1 MTSTMKIYRIS
12 RATGASRP
20 VCFAAAVLSKPLT
33 FLFMRSKRF
42 RSLTKKVVIKTFFFL
57 LKDSLTELANGN
69 ADRLQQNRLL
79 SRKLSDGWIAANQVF
94 PDEFPLRN

>member
-1 MTSTMKIYRIS
+1 MTSTMKIYRNN

-33 FLFMRSKRF
+33 FLFMHSKRF
-42 RSLTKKVVIKTFFFL
+42 RSLTKNVVIKTFFFL
-57 LKDSLTELANGN
+57 LKLSLTDRANGN
-69 ADRLQQNRLL
+69 ADRLQQYRLL
-79 SRKLSDGWIAANQVF
+79 LRELSDGWIAANKVF

>member
-1 MTSTMKIYRIS
+1 MTSTMKIYRIN

-57 LKDSLTELANGN
+57 LKVSLTELANGN
-69 ADRLQQNRLL
+69 ADRLQQYRLL
-79 SRKLSDGWIAANQVF
+79 SRKLSNGWIAANQVF

>member
-1 MTSTMKIYRIS
+1 MTSTMKIYRIN

-20 VCFAAAVLSKPLT
+20 VCFAAAVLAKPIT

-57 LKDSLTELANGN
+57 LKLSLTDRANGN
-69 ADRLQQNRLL
+69 DDRLQQYRLF
-79 SRKLSDGWIAANQVF
+79 SRELSDGWIAANKVF